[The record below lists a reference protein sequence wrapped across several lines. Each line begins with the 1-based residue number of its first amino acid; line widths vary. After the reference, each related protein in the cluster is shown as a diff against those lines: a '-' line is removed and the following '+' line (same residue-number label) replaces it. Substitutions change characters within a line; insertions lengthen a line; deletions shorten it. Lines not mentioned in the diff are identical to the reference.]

1 MPPGLLR
8 TGALWSE
15 QNIYVHLSF
24 TFASRHA
31 GKTAKLQLLL
41 HDLLSDGE
49 KPSRFS
55 DVMLSCVHT
64 PVILPPKRLVG
75 SVTWATA
82 ALLFDGDSPDG
93 TFRFLDTYAQLGLN
107 TVPSVALRVN
117 GALPIEAPWAYA
129 GNRYVKQRTSNQNA
143 NRITLWCDARAKK
156 SGTEKDR

>member
-1 MPPGLLR
+1 MPPRLLR

-49 KPSRFS
+49 RSSRRSRFS
-55 DVMLSCVHT
+55 DVILSCVHT
-64 PVILPPKRLVG
+64 PVILPPKRLIG
-75 SVTWATA
+75 SMTWATA
-82 ALLFDGDSPDG
+82 ALLFDGNSPDG
-93 TFRFLDTYAQLGLN
+93 KFRFLDTYAQLGLN
-107 TVPSVALRVN
+107 TVPSVGLRVN

-129 GNRYVKQRTSNQNA
+129 GNRYAKQQTSNQNV
-143 NRITLWCDARAKK
+143 NHITLWCW
-156 SGTEKDR
+156 GQEVWH

>member
-1 MPPGLLR
+1 MPLRLLC
-8 TGALWSE
+8 TEALWSS
-15 QNIYVHLSF
+15 QNSYVHLSF
-24 TFASRHA
+24 TFGSRHA

-49 KPSRFS
+49 QLSRFS
-55 DVMLSCVHT
+55 DVILSCVHT

-129 GNRYVKQRTSNQNA
+129 GNRHAKQQTSNQNA
-143 NRITLWCDARAKK
+143 NHITLWYW
-156 SGTEKDR
+156 GQEVWH